1 MQSWSGSDQPIAD
14 GAVWDALGGELPG
27 GAASQPGETGKA
39 RITPLIPAMSLFEI
53 VAGSFCFL
61 KCQ

>member
-1 MQSWSGSDQPIAD
+1 MINLLRTERCGMRLEASCR
-14 GAVWDALGGELPG
+14 G

-53 VAGSFCFL
+53 VAGSFCFF
-61 KCQ
+61 KMSMKTAG